1 MAGFHQTEWIAADPA
16 TVFNSIIGT
25 GAAEHITEN
34 HVSMKKLTDGDVG
47 VGTLYSETRVVNG
60 TTATTELEVIGFE
73 SPSYYAVQAEVQGI
87 LTVYHYR
94 LSAENEGTRLN
105 LECVITANSF
115 LKRFLIPIVS
125 GIMQKQDGNH
135 LERVKAYVEGLQAAD
150 A

>member
-94 LSAENEGTRLN
+94 LSAENSGTRLD
-105 LECVITANSF
+105 LEAV
-115 LKRFLIPIVS
+115 VS
-125 GIMQKQDGNH
+125 SKTFFRK
-135 LERVKAYVEGLQAAD
+135 LLVPVVVGLRRQGRHR
-150 A
+150 